1 MRFLNELERYKKSVM
16 KKIVMGVL
24 IVIGLIITSQLQ
36 AQGPVDGVD
45 GDPDQIPLDPGSWV
59 LVAAGVGY
67 GVKKW
72 RDAKQNA
79 NKNREN
85 NIADFSKEETKN

>member
-1 MRFLNELERYKKSVM
+1 M